1 MPEFPGVDP
10 LEFRRVVGRFATGV
24 TVVSTVFDAIDHA
37 MTVSSFTSVS
47 LDPVLVLFCVEK
59 TARFHPAV
67 LGSGLWAVSVLADDA
82 ADASAWFA
90 SRGRPVADQLAGF
103 RYLRGTQT
111 GAAVLAEAI
120 AALECRTRALH
131 DGGDHTIVLGDVLD
145 VTAPRPDAGP
155 LVYYDGSYR
164 SLTDP

>member
-24 TVVSTVFDAIDHA
+24 TVVSTVFDGTDHA

-59 TARFHPAV
+59 TARFHRAV
-67 LGSGLWAVSVLADDA
+67 LSSGLWAVSVLAEDA